1 MRGKVARGDVA
12 ARYCRRG
19 SVARGNAR
27 AVVSWNL
34 DAESSFGK
42 FRNISNKHR
51 AKLDIDSIKKYSLL
65 YFNGDFG
72 GFDNY

>member
-1 MRGKVARGDVA
+1 MRGKVARGNVA
-12 ARYCRRG
+12 AWYCRRG
-19 SVARGNAR
+19 NVR
-27 AVVSWNL
+27 AAVSWNL
-34 DAESSFGK
+34 DAERSFGK